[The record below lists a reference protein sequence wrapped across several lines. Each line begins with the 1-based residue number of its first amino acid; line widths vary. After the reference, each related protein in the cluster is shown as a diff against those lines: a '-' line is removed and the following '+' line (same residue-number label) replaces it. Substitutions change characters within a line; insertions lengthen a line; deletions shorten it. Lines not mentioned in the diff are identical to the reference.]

1 MFIEPGPGNDRHED
15 TAEIET
21 VQPRSSNSSAK
32 CSTFQLKKPEER
44 ELSSYLSTDIS
55 DLPAL
60 VHHYASLIK
69 RVTYGC
75 RSRKQDPYNVS
86 IWSHCS

>member
-1 MFIEPGPGNDRHED
+1 MANVFIEPGPGNDRHED

-32 CSTFQLKKPEER
+32 SSTFQLKNSGRR

-55 DLPAL
+55 GLPAL
-60 VHHYASLIK
+60 VQDHASLIK
-69 RVTYGC
+69 
-75 RSRKQDPYNVS
+75 
-86 IWSHCS
+86 